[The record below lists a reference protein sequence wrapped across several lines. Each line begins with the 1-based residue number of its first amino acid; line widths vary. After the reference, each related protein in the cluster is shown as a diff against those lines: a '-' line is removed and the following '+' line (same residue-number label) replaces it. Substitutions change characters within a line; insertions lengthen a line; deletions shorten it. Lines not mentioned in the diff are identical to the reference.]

1 MATLMQQTNC
11 IKTLA
16 NGGLNAN
23 DPAEGQPLQTTGSGL
38 EKKRDLLPHE
48 LGNLPS
54 GMMSHPHQQ
63 QHLQSQYNNFGYYNN
78 LHHHQNH
85 TTSHPHLLLPHQQ
98 TINNHVFVQSTTTSV
113 NTTPSN
119 TSSSSSSLSSTTHS
133 NQQQHIFSQNTANN
147 TTNTTTSSQSSQ
159 HQQQQQHAQA
169 NHVNHHHHHQQSSSA
184 RGQGDMQNGAGCS
197 STATDLDRLHGGGT
211 TADTSTAADSN
222 SPAFNADASTATVN
236 SATGGVVDDADQEPE
251 PEIDIVINNVVCSFS
266 VRCHLNL
273 REIALNGVNV
283 EFRRENGMVTMK
295 LRRPY
300 TTASIW
306 SSGRITC
313 TGATSEDQ
321 VTLFFV
327 CLIFFVVI

>member
-16 NGGLNAN
+16 NGGLNNA
-23 DPAEGQPLQTTGSGL
+23 DSAEGQPLQTSGSGL

-48 LGNLPS
+48 LGSLSS
-54 GMMSHPHQQ
+54 GMMSLPHHQQ
-63 QHLQSQYNNFGYYNN
+63 QQSQYNNFGYYNN
-78 LHHHQNH
+78 LHHHQTH
-85 TTSHPHLLLPHQQ
+85 TTTHPHLLHPHQ
-98 TINNHVFVQSTTTSV
+98 TINNHVFVQSTA
-113 NTTPSN
+113 
-119 TSSSSSSLSSTTHS
+119 SSSIHTTANTNTASVSHT
-133 NQQQHIFSQNTANN
+133 NQQQQHIFSQHTANSTDT
-147 TTNTTTSSQSSQ
+147 TTNSQSS
-159 HQQQQQHAQA
+159 HQQAQHAS
-169 NHVNHHHHHQQSSSA
+169 HVTHQQSSAAAS
-184 RGQGDMQNGAGCS
+184 DNSYMQNGAGCS
-197 STATDLDRLHGGGT
+197 SSTDLDRLTGGSSAGN
-211 TADTSTAADSN
+211 ADPNADSN
-222 SPAFNADASTATVN
+222 SPALNAADANNAPATE
-236 SATGGVVDDADQEPE
+236 DADQEPE

-321 VTLFFV
+321 VIGTHQ
-327 CLIFFVVI
+327 